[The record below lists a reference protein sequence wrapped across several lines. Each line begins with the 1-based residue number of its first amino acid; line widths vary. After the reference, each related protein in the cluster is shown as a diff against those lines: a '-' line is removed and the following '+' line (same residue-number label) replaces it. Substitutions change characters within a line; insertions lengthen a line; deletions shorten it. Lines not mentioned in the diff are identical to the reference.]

1 MAKKEIRTK
10 YIKSLVADKDA
21 MAKQLEESTKESLS
35 SLLDEKVNR
44 SLRQMLAE
52 SDNDSYEEEVDTD
65 QPEFNPEPE
74 NDNNDEGGMNPEGGK
89 PEGDN
94 DTDINVDLESGDNSA
109 DACDGGEC
117 GDGAEGGDVWD
128 EVSDCMDSDGE
139 YDLRGKDIKTVLKVI
154 QSMDTND
161 GLRIIKNDDES
172 ATVETEDGETEF
184 VIDITNDGDNA
195 EPNDFENEMNPD
207 GGAIDGND
215 GMNAEGDAEGGEGM
229 MDDINLDNI
238 ENDNQGGDDE
248 MTFELELG
256 DDNDETQNDDMV
268 NEGNVNLGYTDNY
281 QNKSAMTMPND
292 KGEGEGDSRFD
303 DGAPKGGANNK
314 KHWVGHDG
322 QNGGNPYSQK
332 TKQPMT
338 EETNECGAQECTQ
351 ECNEE
356 TIFEMEIPDA
366 SSSMST
372 PSVSEGASTIT
383 RNNAYVNSTGRNQIH
398 SPEQDDK
405 VRNGHREAEQK
416 RGTGDGRGTNGGT
429 NESQQ
434 RIAAIERQASAVLA
448 ENKELKDIA
457 AQIKKQL
464 NEAVLINASLAKVI
478 KLITENATSRG
489 EKINILNR
497 FNKVQSLNECKN
509 LYEQISSELKQA
521 HSVNNNNNL
530 LDKQLTENKGQ
541 NKNMIVETN
550 MLNQSEDLNKI
561 LDLNER
567 LMRLGK

>member
-65 QPEFNPEPE
+65 KPEFNPEPE
-74 NDNNDEGGMNPEGGK
+74 NNDSDEGGA
-89 PEGDN
+89 PEGD
-94 DTDINVDLESGDNSA
+94 DPDINVDLGSGDDNA
-109 DACDGGEC
+109 DGCDGGEC

-154 QSMDTND
+154 QNMDTND
-161 GLRIIKNDDES
+161 GLRIIKNDDDS

-184 VIDITNDGDNA
+184 VIDITDDGDNA

-207 GGAIDGND
+207 GDAIDGND
-215 GMNAEGDAEGGEGM
+215 GMDHEGDADAAEGGEGM
-229 MDDINLDNI
+229 MDDINLGDI
-238 ENDNQGGDDE
+238 ESDNQGDDGE
-248 MTFELELG
+248 MSFELELG
-256 DDNDETQNDDMV
+256 DDNDKTQNDDMV

-281 QNKSAMTMPND
+281 QNKSAMTMPTD

-314 KHWVGHDG
+314 KRWVGHDG

-338 EETNECGAQECTQ
+338 EETNECGANECNN

-366 SSSMST
+366 PSSMGA

-405 VRNGHREAEQK
+405 VRNGHREAGQK
-416 RGTGDGRGTNGGT
+416 RGTGDGRGTNGT

-509 LYEQISSELKQA
+509 LYEQISNELKQA

>member
-74 NDNNDEGGMNPEGGK
+74 NNDSDEGGA
-89 PEGDN
+89 PEGD
-94 DTDINVDLESGDNSA
+94 DPDINVDLGSGDDNA
-109 DACDGGEC
+109 DGCDGGEC

-154 QSMDTND
+154 QNMDTND
-161 GLRIIKNDDES
+161 GLRIIKNDDDS

-184 VIDITNDGDNA
+184 VIDITDDGDNA

-207 GGAIDGND
+207 GDAIDGND
-215 GMNAEGDAEGGEGM
+215 GMDHEGDADAAEGGEGM
-229 MDDINLDNI
+229 MDDINLGDI
-238 ENDNQGGDDE
+238 ESDNQGDGDE
-248 MTFELELG
+248 MSFELELG
-256 DDNDETQNDDMV
+256 DDNDKTQNDDMV

-281 QNKSAMTMPND
+281 QNKSAMTMPTD

-314 KHWVGHDG
+314 KRWVGHDG

-338 EETNECGAQECTQ
+338 EETNECGANECNN

-366 SSSMST
+366 PSSMGA

-416 RGTGDGRGTNGGT
+416 RGTGDGRGTNGT

-434 RIAAIERQASAVLA
+434 RIAAIE
-448 ENKELKDIA
+448 
-457 AQIKKQL
+457 
-464 NEAVLINASLAKVI
+464 
-478 KLITENATSRG
+478 
-489 EKINILNR
+489 KIGR
-497 FNKVQSLNECKN
+497 
-509 LYEQISSELKQA
+509 A
-521 HSVNNNNNL
+521 HV
-530 LDKQLTENKGQ
+530 
-541 NKNMIVETN
+541 
-550 MLNQSEDLNKI
+550 
-561 LDLNER
+561 
-567 LMRLGK
+567 

>member
-1 MAKKEIRTK
+1 
-10 YIKSLVADKDA
+10 
-21 MAKQLEESTKESLS
+21 
-35 SLLDEKVNR
+35 
-44 SLRQMLAE
+44 
-52 SDNDSYEEEVDTD
+52 
-65 QPEFNPEPE
+65 
-74 NDNNDEGGMNPEGGK
+74 
-89 PEGDN
+89 
-94 DTDINVDLESGDNSA
+94 
-109 DACDGGEC
+109 
-117 GDGAEGGDVWD
+117 
-128 EVSDCMDSDGE
+128 
-139 YDLRGKDIKTVLKVI
+139 
-154 QSMDTND
+154 
-161 GLRIIKNDDES
+161 
-172 ATVETEDGETEF
+172 
-184 VIDITNDGDNA
+184 
-195 EPNDFENEMNPD
+195 
-207 GGAIDGND
+207 
-215 GMNAEGDAEGGEGM
+215 
-229 MDDINLDNI
+229 
-238 ENDNQGGDDE
+238 
-248 MTFELELG
+248 
-256 DDNDETQNDDMV
+256 
-268 NEGNVNLGYTDNY
+268 
-281 QNKSAMTMPND
+281 MPTD

-314 KHWVGHDG
+314 KRWVGHDG

-338 EETNECGAQECTQ
+338 EETDECGANECNN

-366 SSSMST
+366 SSSMDTS
-372 PSVSEGASTIT
+372 SVSEGASTIT

-416 RGTGDGRGTNGGT
+416 RGTGDGRGTNGT
-429 NESQQ
+429 NESRQ

>member
-74 NDNNDEGGMNPEGGK
+74 NNSSDEGGTS
-89 PEGDN
+89 EGD
-94 DTDINVDLESGDNSA
+94 DADINVDLGSGDDNTN
-109 DACDGGEC
+109 ACDGGEC
-117 GDGAEGGDVWD
+117 GDDAEGGDVWD

-207 GGAIDGND
+207 GNAIDGDD
-215 GMNAEGDAEGGEGM
+215 GMNHEGDAGAAEGGEGM

-238 ENDNQGGDDE
+238 ENDNQGDDGE
-248 MTFELELG
+248 TTFELELG
-256 DDNDETQNDDMV
+256 DDNDEIQNDDMV

-314 KHWVGHDG
+314 KRWVGHDG

-338 EETNECGAQECTQ
+338 EETNECGAGCSNNECD
-351 ECNEE
+351 ECNEGNIYE
-356 TIFEMEIPDA
+356 VVLEDDMN
-366 SSSMST
+366 MNST
-372 PSVSEGASTIT
+372 PDMPVDETHTRGMARKHNSVGRKEVPNTNVQADEEDT
-383 RNNAYVNSTGRNQIH
+383 RNIFVG
-398 SPEQDDK
+398 
-405 VRNGHREAEQK
+405 AEQK
-416 RGTGDGRGTNGGT
+416 RNCSK

-478 KLITENATSRG
+478 KLITENATSRS

-509 LYEQISSELKQA
+509 LYEQISGELKQA
-521 HSVNNNNNL
+521 HSVKNNNNL

-541 NKNMIVETN
+541 NKNMMVETN

>member
-21 MAKQLEESTKESLS
+21 MAKVLEESTKESLS

-65 QPEFNPEPE
+65 QPEFNAEPE
-74 NDNNDEGGMNPEGGK
+74 NDNNDEGAA
-89 PEGDN
+89 PEGD
-94 DTDINVDLESGDNSA
+94 DADVNVDLESGNDNA
-109 DACDGGEC
+109 DACESGEC
-117 GDGAEGGDVWD
+117 DANAEGGDVWD
-128 EVSDCMDSDGE
+128 EISDCMDSDGE

-154 QSMDTND
+154 QNMEPGD
-161 GLRIIKNDDES
+161 GLRFIKNDDET
-172 ATVETEDGETEF
+172 ATVETEDGDTEF
-184 VIDITNDGDNA
+184 VIDITDDGDNA
-195 EPNDFENEMNPD
+195 EPNDFENDMNPE
-207 GGAIDGND
+207 GNAIDGGD
-215 GMNAEGDAEGGEGM
+215 GMSPEGTEDGEGM
-229 MDDINLDNI
+229 TDDIDLGNI
-238 ENDNQGGDDE
+238 ESDDQGEDGE

-281 QNKSAMTMPND
+281 QNKSAMTMPTD

-314 KHWVGHDG
+314 KRWVGHDG

-338 EETNECGAQECTQ
+338 EETNECGNNECNN

-356 TIFEMEIPDA
+356 TIFEVEMNMPSTPDMSVDEAA
-366 SSSMST
+366 SSTSGRHGGFGRG
-372 PSVSEGASTIT
+372 VT
-383 RNNAYVNSTGRNQIH
+383 RKQRGNDADRGQI
-398 SPEQDDK
+398 
-405 VRNGHREAEQK
+405 RNGHHNAEEPSK
-416 RGTGDGRGTNGGT
+416 FRGTGDGYKEVDENK
-429 NESQQ
+429 N

-457 AQIKKQL
+457 AQIKQQL

-478 KLITENATSRG
+478 KLITENATSRE

-509 LYEQISSELKQA
+509 LYSQISTELKSA
-521 HSVNNNNNL
+521 HKVNNSNL
-530 LDKQLTENKGQ
+530 LDKQLSEAKGQ

>member
-21 MAKQLEESTKESLS
+21 MAKVLEESTKESLS

-74 NDNNDEGGMNPEGGK
+74 NNSSDEGGA
-89 PEGDN
+89 PEGD
-94 DTDINVDLESGDNSA
+94 DADINVDLGSGDGNT

-117 GDGAEGGDVWD
+117 GGDAEGGDVWD

-195 EPNDFENEMNPD
+195 EPNDFENEMNHD
-207 GGAIDGND
+207 GDAIDGDD
-215 GMNAEGDAEGGEGM
+215 GMNHEGDAGAAEGGEGM
-229 MDDINLDNI
+229 MDDINLDDI
-238 ENDNQGGDDE
+238 ENDNQGDDGE

-256 DDNDETQNDDMV
+256 DDNDEIQNDDMV

-314 KHWVGHDG
+314 KRWVGHDG

-338 EETNECGAQECTQ
+338 EETNECGAQECNN

-356 TIFEMEIPDA
+356 TLLEVEVDMPDA
-366 SSSMST
+366 NVEETHTRGMARKHN
-372 PSVSEGASTIT
+372 SVGRKEVPNTNVQADEEDT
-383 RNNAYVNSTGRNQIH
+383 RNIFVG
-398 SPEQDDK
+398 
-405 VRNGHREAEQK
+405 AEQK
-416 RGTGDGRGTNGGT
+416 RNCSK

-521 HSVNNNNNL
+521 HSVKNNNNL

-541 NKNMIVETN
+541 NKNMMVETN

>member
-44 SLRQMLAE
+44 SLREMLAE

-74 NDNNDEGGMNPEGGK
+74 NNNNDEGGV
-89 PEGDN
+89 PEGDGV
-94 DTDINVDLESGDNSA
+94 DINVDLGSGDDNA
-109 DACDGGEC
+109 DDCKGGKCD
-117 GDGAEGGDVWD
+117 DGAEGDDVWD

-184 VIDITNDGDNA
+184 VIDITDDGDNA

-207 GGAIDGND
+207 DNAIDGND
-215 GMNAEGDAEGGEGM
+215 GMNPEGDADTAEDGEGM
-229 MDDINLDNI
+229 MDDINLGDI
-238 ENDNQGGDDE
+238 ENNNQGDDGE

-281 QNKSAMTMPND
+281 QNKSAMTMPTD

-314 KHWVGHDG
+314 KRWVGHDG
-322 QNGGNPYSQK
+322 QNGGNPYSEK

-338 EETNECGAQECTQ
+338 EETNECGAQECNN

-356 TIFEMEIPDA
+356 AIFEVEMDMPDA
-366 SSSMST
+366 PVDETHTRGMARKHN
-372 PSVSEGASTIT
+372 SVGRKEVPNTNVQADEEDT
-383 RNNAYVNSTGRNQIH
+383 RNIFVG
-398 SPEQDDK
+398 
-405 VRNGHREAEQK
+405 AEQK
-416 RGTGDGRGTNGGT
+416 RNCSK
-429 NESQQ
+429 NESQN
-434 RIAAIERQASAVLA
+434 RMAAIERQASAVLA

-478 KLITENATSRG
+478 KLITENATSRS

>member
-44 SLRQMLAE
+44 SLREMLAE

-74 NDNNDEGGMNPEGGK
+74 NNNNDEGGV
-89 PEGDN
+89 PEGDGAV
-94 DTDINVDLESGDNSA
+94 INVDLGSGDDNA
-109 DACDGGEC
+109 DDCKGGKCD
-117 GDGAEGGDVWD
+117 DGAEGDDVWD

-184 VIDITNDGDNA
+184 VIDITDDGDNA

-207 GGAIDGND
+207 DNAIDGND
-215 GMNAEGDAEGGEGM
+215 GMNPEGDADTAEDGEGM
-229 MDDINLDNI
+229 MDDINLDDI
-238 ENDNQGGDDE
+238 ENNNQGDDGE

-281 QNKSAMTMPND
+281 QNKSAMTMPTD

-314 KHWVGHDG
+314 KRWVGHDG
-322 QNGGNPYSQK
+322 QNGGNPYSEK
-332 TKQPMT
+332 AKQPMT
-338 EETNECGAQECTQ
+338 EETNECGAQECNN

-356 TIFEMEIPDA
+356 AIFEVEMDMPDA
-366 SSSMST
+366 PVDETHTRGMARKHN
-372 PSVSEGASTIT
+372 SVGRKEVPNTNVQADEEDT
-383 RNNAYVNSTGRNQIH
+383 RNIFVG
-398 SPEQDDK
+398 
-405 VRNGHREAEQK
+405 AEQK
-416 RGTGDGRGTNGGT
+416 RNCSK
-429 NESQQ
+429 NESQN
-434 RIAAIERQASAVLA
+434 RMTAIERQASAVLA

-478 KLITENATSRG
+478 KLITENATSRS

-567 LMRLGK
+567 LMRLSK

>member
-65 QPEFNPEPE
+65 QPEFNAEPE
-74 NDNNDEGGMNPEGGK
+74 NDNNDADTND
-89 PEGDN
+89 GD
-94 DTDINVDLESGDNSA
+94 DINVDLGSGDDNA
-109 DACDGGEC
+109 DGCDGGEC

-154 QSMDTND
+154 QNMDTND
-161 GLRIIKNDDES
+161 GLRIIKNDDDS

-184 VIDITNDGDNA
+184 VIDITDDGDNA

-207 GGAIDGND
+207 GDAIDGND
-215 GMNAEGDAEGGEGM
+215 GMGHEGDADAAEGGEGM
-229 MDDINLDNI
+229 MDDINLGDI
-238 ENDNQGGDDE
+238 ESDNQGDDGE
-248 MTFELELG
+248 MSFELELG
-256 DDNDETQNDDMV
+256 DDNDKTQNDDMV

-281 QNKSAMTMPND
+281 QNKSAMTMPTD

-314 KHWVGHDG
+314 KRWVGHDG

-338 EETNECGAQECTQ
+338 EETNECGANECNN

-366 SSSMST
+366 PSSMGA

-405 VRNGHREAEQK
+405 VRNGHREAGQK
-416 RGTGDGRGTNGGT
+416 RGTGDGRGTNGT

>member
-35 SLLDEKVNR
+35 SLLDETVNR

-74 NDNNDEGGMNPEGGK
+74 NDNNDEGGE

-94 DTDINVDLESGDNSA
+94 AEINVDLESGDDNTE
-109 DACDGGEC
+109 ACENGEC
-117 GDGAEGGDVWD
+117 GEDAEGGDVWD

-184 VIDITNDGDNA
+184 VIDITNDGENA
-195 EPNDFENEMNPD
+195 EPNDFENEM
-207 GGAIDGND
+207 GSEGEAIDGGD
-215 GMNAEGDAEGGEGM
+215 GLDTENGAEDGEAM
-229 MDDINLDNI
+229 IDDIDLDNI
-238 ENDNQGGDDE
+238 ESDDQGEDGD

-256 DDNDETQNDDMV
+256 DDNDETQNDDMNMV
-268 NEGNVNLGYTDNY
+268 NEGNVDLGYTDNY
-281 QNKSAMTMPND
+281 QNKSAMTMPSD

-303 DGAPKGGANNK
+303 DGAPKGGSNNK
-314 KHWVGHDG
+314 KRWVGHDG

-332 TKQPMT
+332 TKQPMSENT
-338 EETNECGAQECTQ
+338 DECHGAGCSNNECD

-356 TIFEMEIPDA
+356 TIFEMEMDIPD
-366 SSSMST
+366 T
-372 PSVSEGASTIT
+372 PVEETHTRGMARKHNSVGRKEVPNTNVQADEEDT
-383 RNNAYVNSTGRNQIH
+383 RNIFVG
-398 SPEQDDK
+398 
-405 VRNGHREAEQK
+405 AEQK
-416 RGTGDGRGTNGGT
+416 RNCAK
-429 NESQQ
+429 NESQN
-434 RIAAIERQASAVLA
+434 RMAAINRQANAVLA

-457 AQIKKQL
+457 AQIKQQL

-478 KLITENATSRG
+478 KLITENATSRD

-509 LYEQISSELKQA
+509 LYEQISGELKQA
-521 HSVNNNNNL
+521 HSVKNNNL
-530 LDKQLTENKGQ
+530 LNKQLTEAKAQ
-541 NKNMIVETN
+541 NKNMVVETN
-550 MLNQSEDLNKI
+550 MLNQSEDLSKI

-567 LMRLGK
+567 LIRLGK

>member
-21 MAKQLEESTKESLS
+21 MAKVLEESTKESLS
-35 SLLDEKVNR
+35 SLLDETVNR

-74 NDNNDEGGMNPEGGK
+74 NNDNDGDETNSGDNMPEDDNNVDV
-89 PEGDN
+89 
-94 DTDINVDLESGDNSA
+94 NVDLGSGNDNTESCEN
-109 DACDGGEC
+109 GEC
-117 GDGAEGGDVWD
+117 SDNAEGDDVWA
-128 EVSDCMDSDGE
+128 EIEDCMDSDGE

-154 QSMDTND
+154 QNMEPGD
-161 GLRIIKNDDES
+161 GLRFIKNDDET
-172 ATVETEDGETEF
+172 ATVETDNGDAEF
-184 VIDITNDGDNA
+184 VIDITDDGGNT
-195 EPNDFENEMNPD
+195 EPNDLDNEMNPE
-207 GGAIDGND
+207 GNTIDGDD
-215 GMNAEGDAEGGEGM
+215 GMSPEGTDSEDSGM
-229 MDDINLDNI
+229 MDNIDLDNI
-238 ENDNQGGDDE
+238 ESDNQGDNNE
-248 MTFELELG
+248 TTFELELG
-256 DDNDETQNDDMV
+256 DDNDETENNDMV
-268 NEGNVNLGYTDNY
+268 NEGNVDLGYTDNY
-281 QNKSAMTMPND
+281 QNKSAMTMPKD

-314 KHWVGHDG
+314 KRWVGHDG

-338 EETNECGAQECTQ
+338 EETNECGNNECYN

-356 TIFEMEIPDA
+356 AIFEVEMDIPNVDDA
-366 SSSMST
+366 NVDETHTRGMARKHN
-372 PSVSEGASTIT
+372 SVGRKEVPNTDVQAGEEDT
-383 RNNAYVNSTGRNQIH
+383 RNIFVG
-398 SPEQDDK
+398 
-405 VRNGHREAEQK
+405 AEQK
-416 RGTGDGRGTNGGT
+416 RNCSK
-429 NESQQ
+429 NESKN
-434 RIAAIERQASAVLA
+434 RMSAIERQANAILA
-448 ENKELKDIA
+448 ENKELKNIA
-457 AQIKKQL
+457 AQIKQQL
-464 NEAVLINASLAKVI
+464 SEAVLINASLAKVI

-509 LYEQISSELKQA
+509 LYEQISTELKQA
-521 HSVNNNNNL
+521 HSVKNNNNL
-530 LDKQLTENKGQ
+530 LDKQLSETKGQ

-550 MLNQSEDLNKI
+550 MLNQSEDLSKI

>member
-44 SLRQMLAE
+44 SLREMLAE

-74 NDNNDEGGMNPEGGK
+74 NNNNDEGNT
-89 PEGDN
+89 PEGD
-94 DTDINVDLESGDNSA
+94 DADINVDLGSGDDNA
-109 DACDGGEC
+109 EGCDGGKC
-117 GDGAEGGDVWD
+117 DGDAEGDDVWD

-154 QSMDTND
+154 QSMDTDD
-161 GLRIIKNDDES
+161 GLRIVKNDDET

-184 VIDITNDGDNA
+184 VIDITDDGDNA

-207 GGAIDGND
+207 DGAIDGDD
-215 GMNAEGDAEGGEGM
+215 GMDTEGDAGTAEDGEGM

-256 DDNDETQNDDMV
+256 NDNDETQNDDMV

-314 KHWVGHDG
+314 KRWVGHDG

-332 TKQPMT
+332 TRQPMT
-338 EETNECGAQECTQ
+338 EETNESDAGCSAE

-398 SPEQDDK
+398 NPEQDDK
-405 VRNGHREAEQK
+405 VRNGHREAGQK
-416 RGTGDGRGTNGGT
+416 RGTGDGRGTNGT

>member
-10 YIKSLVADKDA
+10 YIKSLVADKNA

-74 NDNNDEGGMNPEGGK
+74 NSNNDEGGA
-89 PEGDN
+89 PEGD
-94 DTDINVDLESGDNSA
+94 DTDINVDLGSGDDNA
-109 DACDGGEC
+109 DSCDGGKC
-117 GDGAEGGDVWD
+117 GDGAEGDDVWD

-154 QSMDTND
+154 QNMDTND
-161 GLRIIKNDDES
+161 GLRIIKNDDDS
-172 ATVETEDGETEF
+172 ATVETEDGDTEF
-184 VIDITNDGDNA
+184 VIDITDDGDKA

-207 GGAIDGND
+207 GDAIDGND
-215 GMNAEGDAEGGEGM
+215 SMNHEGDADTAEDGEGM
-229 MDDINLDNI
+229 MDDINLDDI
-238 ENDNQGGDDE
+238 ENDNHGDDDE

-281 QNKSAMTMPND
+281 QNKSAMTMPTD

-314 KHWVGHDG
+314 KRWVGHDG

-338 EETNECGAQECTQ
+338 EETDECGANECNN

-366 SSSMST
+366 SSSMDTS
-372 PSVSEGASTIT
+372 SVSEGASTIT

-416 RGTGDGRGTNGGT
+416 RGTGDGRGTNGT
-429 NESQQ
+429 NESRQ

>member
-1 MAKKEIRTK
+1 
-10 YIKSLVADKDA
+10 
-21 MAKQLEESTKESLS
+21 
-35 SLLDEKVNR
+35 
-44 SLRQMLAE
+44 
-52 SDNDSYEEEVDTD
+52 
-65 QPEFNPEPE
+65 
-74 NDNNDEGGMNPEGGK
+74 
-89 PEGDN
+89 
-94 DTDINVDLESGDNSA
+94 
-109 DACDGGEC
+109 
-117 GDGAEGGDVWD
+117 
-128 EVSDCMDSDGE
+128 
-139 YDLRGKDIKTVLKVI
+139 
-154 QSMDTND
+154 
-161 GLRIIKNDDES
+161 
-172 ATVETEDGETEF
+172 
-184 VIDITNDGDNA
+184 
-195 EPNDFENEMNPD
+195 
-207 GGAIDGND
+207 
-215 GMNAEGDAEGGEGM
+215 
-229 MDDINLDNI
+229 
-238 ENDNQGGDDE
+238 
-248 MTFELELG
+248 
-256 DDNDETQNDDMV
+256 
-268 NEGNVNLGYTDNY
+268 
-281 QNKSAMTMPND
+281 MPND

-314 KHWVGHDG
+314 KRWVGHDG

-366 SSSMST
+366 PDT
-372 PSVSEGASTIT
+372 NVSEGASTIT

-398 SPEQDDK
+398 NPEQDDK

-416 RGTGDGRGTNGGT
+416 RGTGDGRGTNGT

-478 KLITENATSRG
+478 RLVTENATSRD

-509 LYEQISSELKQA
+509 LYEQISGELKQA
-521 HSVNNNNNL
+521 HKVNNNNL
-530 LDKQLTENKGQ
+530 LDRQLTENKGQ

-567 LMRLGK
+567 LMKLEKKPLIK

>member
-74 NDNNDEGGMNPEGGK
+74 NNSSDEGGA
-89 PEGDN
+89 PEGD
-94 DTDINVDLESGDNSA
+94 DADINVDLGSGDDNT
-109 DACDGGEC
+109 DACDGGKC
-117 GDGAEGGDVWD
+117 GGDAEGGDVWD

-161 GLRIIKNDDES
+161 GLRIIKNDDDS
-172 ATVETEDGETEF
+172 ATVETDDGETEF

-215 GMNAEGDAEGGEGM
+215 GMNPEGDAGAAEGGEGM
-229 MDDINLDNI
+229 TDDINLDNI
-238 ENDNQGGDDE
+238 ENDNQGDDGE

-256 DDNDETQNDDMV
+256 DDNDEIQNDDMV

-314 KHWVGHDG
+314 KRWVGHDG

-332 TKQPMT
+332 TKQPMSENT
-338 EETNECGAQECTQ
+338 DECHGAGCSNNECD

-366 SSSMST
+366 PSSTNT

-398 SPEQDDK
+398 NPEQDDK
-405 VRNGHREAEQK
+405 VRDGHREAEQK
-416 RGTGDGRGTNGGT
+416 RGTGDGRGTNGT

-521 HSVNNNNNL
+521 HSVKNNNNL

-541 NKNMIVETN
+541 NKNMMVETN

>member
-52 SDNDSYEEEVDTD
+52 SDNDSYEEEVYTD

-74 NDNNDEGGMNPEGGK
+74 NNNSDEGGA
-89 PEGDN
+89 PEGD
-94 DTDINVDLESGDNSA
+94 DPDINVDLGSGDDNA
-109 DACDGGEC
+109 DGCDGGEC

-139 YDLRGKDIKTVLKVI
+139 YDLIGKDIKTVLKVI
-154 QSMDTND
+154 QNMDTND
-161 GLRIIKNDDES
+161 GLRIIKNDDDS

-184 VIDITNDGDNA
+184 VIDITDDGDNA

-207 GGAIDGND
+207 GDAIDGND
-215 GMNAEGDAEGGEGM
+215 GMAHEGDADAAEGGEGM
-229 MDDINLDNI
+229 MDDINLDDI
-238 ENDNQGGDDE
+238 ESDNQGDGDE
-248 MTFELELG
+248 MSFELELG
-256 DDNDETQNDDMV
+256 DDNDKTQNDDMV

-281 QNKSAMTMPND
+281 QNKSAMTMPTD

-314 KHWVGHDG
+314 KRWVGHDG

-338 EETNECGAQECTQ
+338 EETNECGANECNN

-366 SSSMST
+366 PSSMGA

-405 VRNGHREAEQK
+405 VRNGHREAGQK
-416 RGTGDGRGTNGGT
+416 RGTGDGRGTNGT

>member
-74 NDNNDEGGMNPEGGK
+74 NNNSDEGGA
-89 PEGDN
+89 PEGD
-94 DTDINVDLESGDNSA
+94 DPDINVDLGSGDDNA
-109 DACDGGEC
+109 DGCDSGEC

-154 QSMDTND
+154 QNMDTND
-161 GLRIIKNDDES
+161 GLRIIKNDDDS

-184 VIDITNDGDNA
+184 VIDITDDGDNA

-207 GGAIDGND
+207 GDAIDGND
-215 GMNAEGDAEGGEGM
+215 GMDHEGDADAAEGGEGM
-229 MDDINLDNI
+229 MDDINLSDI
-238 ENDNQGGDDE
+238 ESDNQGDDGE
-248 MTFELELG
+248 MPFELELG
-256 DDNDETQNDDMV
+256 DDNDKTQNDDMV

-281 QNKSAMTMPND
+281 QNKSAMTMPTD

-314 KHWVGHDG
+314 KRWVGHDG

-332 TKQPMT
+332 AKQPMT
-338 EETNECGAQECTQ
+338 EETNECGANECNN

-366 SSSMST
+366 PSSMGA

-416 RGTGDGRGTNGGT
+416 RGTGDGRGTNGT

-457 AQIKKQL
+457 AHIKKQL

>member
-65 QPEFNPEPE
+65 KPEFNPEPE
-74 NDNNDEGGMNPEGGK
+74 NNDNDEGGA
-89 PEGDN
+89 PEGD
-94 DTDINVDLESGDNSA
+94 DPDINVDLGSGDDNA
-109 DACDGGEC
+109 DGCDGGEC

-154 QSMDTND
+154 QNMDTND

-184 VIDITNDGDNA
+184 VIDITDDGDNA

-207 GGAIDGND
+207 GDAIDGND
-215 GMNAEGDAEGGEGM
+215 GMDHEGDADTAEGGEGM
-229 MDDINLDNI
+229 MDDINLGDI
-238 ENDNQGGDDE
+238 ESDNQGDDGD
-248 MTFELELG
+248 MSFELELG

-281 QNKSAMTMPND
+281 QNKSAMTMPTD

-314 KHWVGHDG
+314 KRWVGHDG

-338 EETNECGAQECTQ
+338 EETNECGANECNN

-366 SSSMST
+366 PSSMGA

-416 RGTGDGRGTNGGT
+416 RGTGDGRGTNGT

>member
-44 SLRQMLAE
+44 SLREMLAE

-74 NDNNDEGGMNPEGGK
+74 NNNNDEGGV
-89 PEGDN
+89 PEGDGV
-94 DTDINVDLESGDNSA
+94 DINVDLGSGDDNA
-109 DACDGGEC
+109 DDCKGGKCD
-117 GDGAEGGDVWD
+117 DGAEGDDVWD

-184 VIDITNDGDNA
+184 VIDITDDGDNA

-207 GGAIDGND
+207 DNAIDGND
-215 GMNAEGDAEGGEGM
+215 GMNPEGDADTAEDGEGM
-229 MDDINLDNI
+229 MDDINLGDI
-238 ENDNQGGDDE
+238 ENNNQGDDGE

-281 QNKSAMTMPND
+281 QNKSAMTMPTD

-314 KHWVGHDG
+314 KRWVGHDG

-338 EETNECGAQECTQ
+338 EETNECGAQECNN

-356 TIFEMEIPDA
+356 AIFEVEMDMPDA
-366 SSSMST
+366 PVDETHTRGMARKHN
-372 PSVSEGASTIT
+372 SVGRKEVPNTNVQADEEDT
-383 RNNAYVNSTGRNQIH
+383 RNIFVG
-398 SPEQDDK
+398 
-405 VRNGHREAEQK
+405 AEQK
-416 RGTGDGRGTNGGT
+416 RNCSK
-429 NESQQ
+429 NESQN
-434 RIAAIERQASAVLA
+434 RMAAIERQASAVLA

-478 KLITENATSRG
+478 KLITENATSRS